1 MIVATLILLCLTAGA
16 ALVVAVRRP
25 RHDLVAAG
33 VLVVLVAACAAVAL
47 PAVGHSLSLP
57 ARVVIYLTVAIIAVA
72 GGGPLVRTVLA
83 AGWVDGRRAN
93 PDTESPNIESP
104 NTESPAP
111 ASPAPDHDADH
122 DVNGGPLRGGRII
135 GYLERAAVCAT
146 LLAGWPESM
155 AVILAVKS
163 LARYPELR
171 APHASEQFIMGTFT
185 SVLWA
190 CGLSGVG
197 FLALH

>member
-1 MIVATLILLCLTAGA
+1 MSLLFFLLGGIAIG
-16 ALVVAVRRP
+16 
-25 RHDLVAAG
+25 
-33 VLVVLVAACAAVAL
+33 AVAE
-47 PAVGHSLSLP
+47 
-57 ARVVIYLTVAIIAVA
+57 RLT
-72 GGGPLVRTVLA
+72 GGGRDA
-83 AGWVDGRRAN
+83 A
-93 PDTESPNIESP
+93 
-104 NTESPAP
+104 PAP
-111 ASPAPDHDADH
+111 AGAPAPKRKR
-122 DVNGGPLRGGRII
+122 RGGRII

-146 LLAGWPESM
+146 LLAGWPEGM